1 MRKNSNQEAVS
12 MKSFNLPS
20 DKDVESVVL
29 GMLLIEST
37 AINAVSSVLTK
48 DVFFNEANAAVYDAI
63 DQVAKDGDVV
73 DMMLVVSKLSKMGKL
88 DEIGG
93 PFYIAQLTSKVAMTT
108 NLLAHALYLKE
119 LYMARQ
125 LILSGHKIMAMAL
138 DRTLDI
144 EDTIYSGIKMLEN
157 IAKGMTV
164 GTNTADLRTLSHESM
179 SMYERRKENLLDG
192 RKTGILTGIDKLDN
206 TLLGLKCGQLVILA
220 ARPAMGKTA
229 FALNIARTAA
239 MSGHPTVI
247 FSLEMSGVSLSDRML
262 IAHGDFN
269 AAAFR
274 KGALT
279 DTEEA
284 NLSQSVDCLGEL
296 PITVDDTS
304 GLQIQQISS
313 VAKNLQRKGK
323 CELVIIDYL
332 QLVRIKSENRNYS
345 REQEVAETTKF
356 AKGMAKSLNVP
367 VVLLSQLSRKCEERQ
382 DKTPILSDLRESGS
396 IEQDADIVLML
407 HRPAYYDRSEEQGMG
422 IVRVAKNRDGRTG
435 DVKFHH
441 NKTLT
446 RFTDYDIP
454 CPF

>member
-206 TLLGLKCGQLVILA
+206 TLLGLKGGQLVILA
-220 ARPAMGKTA
+220 ARPAMGK
-229 FALNIARTAA
+229 
-239 MSGHPTVI
+239 
-247 FSLEMSGVSLSDRML
+247 ML
-262 IAHGDFN
+262 
-269 AAAFR
+269 
-274 KGALT
+274 
-279 DTEEA
+279 
-284 NLSQSVDCLGEL
+284 L
-296 PITVDDTS
+296 P
-304 GLQIQQISS
+304 
-313 VAKNLQRKGK
+313 
-323 CELVIIDYL
+323 
-332 QLVRIKSENRNYS
+332 
-345 REQEVAETTKF
+345 
-356 AKGMAKSLNVP
+356 
-367 VVLLSQLSRKCEERQ
+367 
-382 DKTPILSDLRESGS
+382 
-396 IEQDADIVLML
+396 
-407 HRPAYYDRSEEQGMG
+407 
-422 IVRVAKNRDGRTG
+422 
-435 DVKFHH
+435 
-441 NKTLT
+441 
-446 RFTDYDIP
+446 
-454 CPF
+454 